1 MRQRVVSWAG
11 PAQPDTDAIRS
22 RALASAVVFP
32 VLAGVYVI
40 AGKLGLRLAFVNASA
55 TAVWAPTGIALAAF
69 LTLGYRVWPA
79 IFLGAFLVNVTTA
92 GSVGTSICIAFG
104 NTLEGLV
111 GACLVNRFA
120 AGRHAFERAQDIF
133 KFTALAAVAAT
144 MVSATVGVTTLL
156 LAGLATR
163 ASYGSIWLTW
173 WLGDAAGALVVAPF
187 AVLWGTQ
194 PLTRWS
200 CSRFLEAAVLLLAL
214 TLVAEVVFGGLFP
227 SVVKDY
233 PLEFLCI
240 PFLVWAAFRFGARE
254 VATAVVLLSGV
265 ATAGTLRGLGP
276 FSGVTQNE
284 ALLLLQAFMGV
295 TAVMALALAAVVT
308 EREVA
313 QDQLRLLAVSD
324 SLTGLGNYRQLIAV
338 LDFEIT
344 RSQRTEKPFSMVFLD
359 VDDLKKVNDRL
370 GHLAGNRVLC
380 RVAAALRASCRA
392 TDTPARF
399 GGDEFALVLP
409 ETGEDAARQV
419 ARRISTTVGADDEPP
434 RISVS
439 VGVALHPRDGA
450 TAETLLAAA
459 DRGLY
464 EAKAR
469 RLR

>member
-1 MRQRVVSWAG
+1 MRQRVVSWAE

-22 RALASAVVFP
+22 PALASAVVFP
-32 VLAGVYVI
+32 VLAAVYVI

-120 AGRHAFERAQDIF
+120 AGRNAFARAQDIF
-133 KFTALAAVAAT
+133 KFTALAAVAGT
-144 MVSATVGVTTLL
+144 TVSATLGVTTLL

-200 CSRFLEAAVLLLAL
+200 RSRFLEAAVLLLAL
-214 TLVAEVVFGGLFP
+214 TLVADVVFGGLFP

-240 PFLVWAAFRFGARE
+240 PFLGWAAFRFGARE
-254 VATAVVLLSGV
+254 VATAVVLLCGI

-338 LDFEIT
+338 LDFEIA

-419 ARRISTTVGADDEPP
+419 ARRISTTVEADDEPP
-434 RISVS
+434 RISV
-439 VGVALHPRDGA
+439 GVALYPRDGA